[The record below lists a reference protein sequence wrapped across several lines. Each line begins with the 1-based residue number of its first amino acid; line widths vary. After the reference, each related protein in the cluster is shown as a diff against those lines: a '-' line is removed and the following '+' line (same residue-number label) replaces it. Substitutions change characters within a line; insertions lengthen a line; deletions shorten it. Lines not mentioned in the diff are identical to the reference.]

1 MLQRYLKNRF
11 FLIFQC
17 RPVSIQ
23 TGRELV
29 LQPLKFEPKRLAGF
43 YTTTDFQKKRF
54 DMRSIF
60 ISANHPRS
68 RHLRA
73 SPQWSSQRRR
83 VRQGTSW
90 YPCSSLWSTVGSEQR
105 TETRLQ
111 WSCPTN
117 TSGQF
122 NNFRS
127 IIFWLLQSWEIFT
140 CTISSSFC
148 DLLFSTVTPGCILTF
163 KGKQMF

>member
-1 MLQRYLKNRF
+1 MPPSKYSNRSRISF
-11 FLIFQC
+11 TTPKVWAKETC
-17 RPVSIQ
+17 RLLHHYWLP
-23 TGRELV
+23 
-29 LQPLKFEPKRLAGF
+29 
-43 YTTTDFQKKRF
+43 KKRF

-60 ISANHPRS
+60 ISASHPRS

-105 TETRLQ
+105 TETRLR

>member
-1 MLQRYLKNRF
+1 MPPSEYSNRSRISF
-11 FLIFQC
+11 TTPKVWAKETC
-17 RPVSIQ
+17 RLLHHYWLP
-23 TGRELV
+23 
-29 LQPLKFEPKRLAGF
+29 
-43 YTTTDFQKKRF
+43 KKRF

-68 RHLRA
+68 RHRRA

-122 NNFRS
+122 NNFS
-127 IIFWLLQSWEIFT
+127 IDYILIIAKLRDIHLHDQLVLLRLAVLN
-140 CTISSSFC
+140 C
-148 DLLFSTVTPGCILTF
+148 DTGVHPHL
-163 KGKQMF
+163 

>member
-1 MLQRYLKNRF
+1 MPPSKYSNRSRISF
-11 FLIFQC
+11 TTPKVWAKETC
-17 RPVSIQ
+17 RLLHHYWLP
-23 TGRELV
+23 
-29 LQPLKFEPKRLAGF
+29 
-43 YTTTDFQKKRF
+43 KKRF

-68 RHLRA
+68 RHRRA